1 MAFIRW
7 MALCASA
14 VLGLLLTPT
23 VSQAQCDRACTMI
36 ETLLSDR
43 FENFARFD
51 SGRIVDGLRAP
62 TVVIRG
68 FDVCDF
74 NSVGDSDGG
83 DIPDFKCLV
92 QNSDTSTNAILASKF
107 TAACM
112 AIQEAVSATHPDWTW
127 YTNANATELDV
138 GPSKDHYVIR
148 LFYLLGTP
156 AIEILSSPVHWTAPA
171 QPSNAPCG

>member
-92 QNSDTSTNAILASKF
+92 QNSDTSTNAVLASKF

-127 YTNANATELDV
+127 
-138 GPSKDHYVIR
+138 
-148 LFYLLGTP
+148 
-156 AIEILSSPVHWTAPA
+156 
-171 QPSNAPCG
+171 